1 MSVTAR
7 GRVPL
12 TCGSRYHRERA
23 SLWAHALEVA
33 QRCGGENSLHD
44 LVGNPNTRGG
54 PRLVCAPYPEVL
66 IAKAQAEGDSLY
78 LVLYPGADDRM
89 PLIELGGL
97 MPERHYRTGHESE
110 PRLKADKAGRA
121 VLRIPLHGRTPLTI
135 EPSA

>member
-1 MSVTAR
+1 
-7 GRVPL
+7 
-12 TCGSRYHRERA
+12 
-23 SLWAHALEVA
+23 
-33 QRCGGENSLHD
+33 
-44 LVGNPNTRGG
+44 
-54 PRLVCAPYPEVL
+54 VL

-97 MPERHYRTGHESE
+97 MPERDYRTGHESE